1 MVVKNFTDILK
12 LSSEGTRAN
21 LKQNQAVSVSKLS
34 SSTFIAQKEIH
45 MAVINGTPFNDNGT
59 FFPVIHGTAENDTI
73 YGYEGNDIIFAHAG
87 DDLVFGGSDND
98 SLYGGDGNDSL
109 YGEVGNDTL
118 SGGKGIDTLVGGV
131 GDDIYYVDTVES
143 VNTGNIFSPPTYTY
157 DKVVE
162 KLGEGIDTVKSY
174 VDGYTLTANVENLE
188 LIGSAA
194 IAGYGNELDNKITGN
209 ALDNMLSGGK
219 GNDTLSGMSGNDML
233 VGYGGGTNEQDTLIG
248 GSGQDTFVLGSESQV
263 YYYNQGNNYAKIVDW
278 EVGVDKIQL
287 CGANYTLAESNFSL
301 GSSSKLDTGIYY
313 QNDLIAVLQD
323 ISKSQINMQQDF
335 EFLKV
340 PG

>member
-1 MVVKNFTDILK
+1 
-12 LSSEGTRAN
+12 
-21 LKQNQAVSVSKLS
+21 
-34 SSTFIAQKEIH
+34 
-45 MAVINGTPFNDNGT
+45 MAVIKGTSFNDNGT
-59 FFPVIHGTAENDTI
+59 FFPVIHGTGENDTI
-73 YGYEGNDIIFAHAG
+73 YGYEGNDIIFAGAG

-98 SLYGGDGNDSL
+98 SLYGGGGNDSL
-109 YGEVGNDTL
+109 YGGDGIDSLYGELGNDTL

-143 VNTGNIFSPPTYTY
+143 VKTGDTLFPTYTY

-162 KLGEGIDTVKSY
+162 KSGEGIDTVKSY
-174 VDGYTLTANVENLE
+174 VDGYTLAANVENLE

-209 ALDNMLSGGK
+209 AFDNMLSGGK
-219 GNDTLSGMSGNDML
+219 GNDTLSGMSGNDTL
-233 VGYGGGTNEQDTLIG
+233 VGYGGGTNEQDTLTG
-248 GSGQDTFVLGSESQV
+248 GSGKDTFVLGSESQV

-287 CGANYTLAESNFSL
+287 RGANYTLAESNFSL